1 MHWLL
6 FIKLYAVVVIA
17 YVLVTAGYLSW
28 HFWPRK

>member
-6 FIKLYAVVVIA
+6 FIKLYVAVA
-17 YVLVTAGYLSW
+17 ALYLLVSAGYLGW